1 MGNICEMNENTG
13 NCKQY
18 VIKIEGTTVF
28 RTTTMVIILTTTTTT
43 IIIIITR
50 GSCHHLVIITIT
62 IIKDSIPSHHLPATI
77 VTAATIITIMD
88 TMGTMAAMPIIIIM
102 SIIAIDFIRA
112 PYSLFIALLFYQD
125 QSYPIRWLVV

>member
-43 IIIIITR
+43 IIIIIITR
-50 GSCHHLVIITIT
+50 DSCHHLVIITIT

-77 VTAATIITIMD
+77 VTAATIITIIMG

-102 SIIAIDFIRA
+102 SIIAIDFIHV
-112 PYSLFIALLFYQD
+112 PYFLICCFTFLSGLII
-125 QSYPIRWLVV
+125 PK